1 MRPVDL
7 LPCAAILLLSCG
19 GEKPASLGVLVNEIG
34 LSRTDAGKSPA
45 DLSGRGLDGSLRK
58 VLEADITGDA
68 APERIVERRDLKAL
82 EVTDPSAG
90 ETRTFRTTD
99 YITGF
104 AAAPSASGGKH
115 DLVVYT
121 YPNERGGGT
130 FRVIDGSFRELTRW
144 EESPPPGGIA
154 AGTHDGR
161 PAVYYLQD
169 ERLVIRATDGS
180 LIARLAAPQS
190 GPFRPR
196 AVDALADGRFVLLG
210 SGEGYSP
217 YHMVAVYEP
226 DGRLVFQA
234 MAREHAFAL
243 EIEPG
248 GEAFTVL
255 ARSRRWKYAPGG
267 RVP

>member
-7 LPCAAILLLSCG
+7 LPCAAVVLFACG
-19 GEKPASLGVLVNEIG
+19 ETPASLGVLINEIG
-34 LSRTDAGKSPA
+34 LSKADAGRSPP
-45 DLSGRGLDGSLRK
+45 DLSGRGLDASLRR

-68 APERIVERRDLKAL
+68 APERIVERKDLKAL
-82 EVTDPSAG
+82 DVTDPSAG
-90 ETRTFRTTD
+90 ETRTFRTAY

-104 AAAPSASGGKH
+104 GAAPSTSGGKH

-121 YPNERGGGT
+121 YPDERGGGT
-130 FRVIDGSFRELTRW
+130 FQVIDGSFRELARW
-144 EESPPPGGIA
+144 EESPPPRGLA
-154 AGTHDGR
+154 AGSHGGR
-161 PAVYYLQD
+161 SAAYYLQD

-190 GPFRPR
+190 GPV
-196 AVDALADGRFVLLG
+196 AALAAGALAGGRFVLLG
-210 SGEGYSP
+210 SGDGYSP

-226 DGRLVFQA
+226 DGRLVFQE
-234 MAREHAFAL
+234 MATEHAFAL